1 MDPAKIGRAAQR
13 ILDDSPVARLFDV
26 DIAQGRFVYHYDE
39 AAFVYEDLL
48 AGRYVLATS
57 LGADQA
63 SAAQVVMAYR
73 SLLEIERRFRVLK
86 DFLHLPRC
94 GTGPSDGS
102 EPTWRCACTP
112 R

>member
-1 MDPAKIGRAAQR
+1 MSRTEAKLLALERRVRAASWWTR
-13 ILDDSPVARLFDV
+13 PRSAGPP
-26 DIAQGRFVYHYDE
+26 
-39 AAFVYEDLL
+39 EDLL

-73 SLLEIERRFRVLK
+73 SQLEIERRFRVLK